1 MLNTLLTWP
10 KRAYQAH
17 TQHLPESEQAKL
29 RVVNLLALL
38 GFGLSLLY
46 TVLYGVMFKSVLAAG
61 LNAVFVLGYLGYFVA
76 LRHSTP
82 FVSRV
87 WMVTV
92 FMVQIASFSLWVFP
106 RESGLHL
113 FVIAGVPLSFLV
125 FGYQERLLRVLTV
138 ASMLAVFFAAEWVQT
153 PKLFDLLP
161 PAYFRATYL
170 TVIPVI
176 AVLVAVVMQSFL
188 NELHQRDEALRQLA
202 VTDALTGIAN
212 RRGLLERAQGME
224 AQAQRVG
231 MPLCVLMLD
240 IDHFKAV
247 NDQHGHPVGDRL
259 LARVAHVLRENVRKE
274 DAIGRMG
281 GEEFAVVLFNATLIQ
296 GLGIAEHLRQ
306 QVSAVRVLNDK
317 LCPVTCTI
325 SLGATEWN
333 PAGED
338 LSRTLARADKALYR
352 AKATGR
358 NRVCGGPLVA
368 VGGG

>member
-10 KRAYQAH
+10 KRAYHSH
-17 TQHLPESEQAKL
+17 TQRLPESEQAKQ

-46 TVLYGVMFKSVLAAG
+46 TVLYGSVFKSALAAG
-61 LNAVFVLGYLGYFVA
+61 LNALFVLGYMGYFVV
-76 LRHSTP
+76 LRHRTA
-82 FVSRV
+82 FASRI
-87 WMVTV
+87 WLMVV
-92 FMVQIASFSLWVFP
+92 FLVQMASFALWVFP
-106 RESGLHL
+106 RESGMHL
-113 FVIAGVPLSFLV
+113 FVVAGVPLAFLI
-125 FGYQERLLRVLTV
+125 FGHQERLLRTLSVV
-138 ASMLAVFFAAEWVQT
+138 FMLLVFFLAELVQN
-153 PKLFDLLP
+153 PKLLDSLP
-161 PAYFRATYL
+161 ASYLRGTYL

-176 AVLVAVVMQSFL
+176 TVMVAVVMQTFL
-188 NELHQRDEALRQLA
+188 NALRQRDEALRQLA
-202 VTDALTGIAN
+202 VTDALTGVAN
-212 RRGLLERAQGME
+212 RRGLLERAASMQ
-224 AQAQRVG
+224 AQAQRLG

-247 NDQHGHPVGDRL
+247 NDQHGHEVGDRL
-259 LARVAHVLRENVRKE
+259 LASVAHVLRDSVRKE

-306 QVSAVRVLNDK
+306 QVNAVRVLNDK

-358 NRVCGGPLVA
+358 NRVCGAPLVA